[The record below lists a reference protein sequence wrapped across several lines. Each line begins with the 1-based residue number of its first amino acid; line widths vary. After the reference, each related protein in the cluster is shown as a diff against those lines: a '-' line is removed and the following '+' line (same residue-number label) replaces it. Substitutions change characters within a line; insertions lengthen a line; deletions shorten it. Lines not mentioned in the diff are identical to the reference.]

1 MSTSFNQKI
10 MDFYNDLLV
19 DLFTIANLAIVIPNF
34 WSLKERNYEE
44 V

>member
-19 DLFTIANLAIVIPNF
+19 DLFTIANLAIVNSNF